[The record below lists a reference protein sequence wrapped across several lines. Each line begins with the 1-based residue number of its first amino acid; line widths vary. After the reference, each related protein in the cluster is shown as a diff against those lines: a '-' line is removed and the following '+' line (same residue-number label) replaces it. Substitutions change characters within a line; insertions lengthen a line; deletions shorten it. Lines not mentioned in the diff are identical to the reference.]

1 MESFYEELK
10 LLKKKVGIDF
20 EGKEFKFR
28 IGINKEYLEINIYK
42 FKYKGDIHLI
52 QIRKE
57 IPFGNCNMNDIF
69 DKIKLLDKDS
79 FSLIKENDKYNFII
93 KFVKDN
99 KEQNLKINLD
109 KKKI

>member
-52 QIRKE
+52 QIR
-57 IPFGNCNMNDIF
+57 N
-69 DKIKLLDKDS
+69 
-79 FSLIKENDKYNFII
+79 
-93 KFVKDN
+93 
-99 KEQNLKINLD
+99 
-109 KKKI
+109 